1 MLERNKK
8 ITILSLILP
17 SPLPG
22 DLPVVV
28 SVRHLDETGPDV
40 IEETLRSFVFLTVDL
55 PAGHLTDPIL
65 RPLKVLKTG
74 DITSQFL
81 LRII

>member
-1 MLERNKK
+1 MR
-8 ITILSLILP
+8 ISDYLS
-17 SPLPG
+17 PG
-22 DLPVVV
+22 DPPVVI
-28 SVRHLDETGPDV
+28 RIGDLHQAGPDLSEQLLGSLV
-40 IEETLRSFVFLTVDL
+40 LLTVDL